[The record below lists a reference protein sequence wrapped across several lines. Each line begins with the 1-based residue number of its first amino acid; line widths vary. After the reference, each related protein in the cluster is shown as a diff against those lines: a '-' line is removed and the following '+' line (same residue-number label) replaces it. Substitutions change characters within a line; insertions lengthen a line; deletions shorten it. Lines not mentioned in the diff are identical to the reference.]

1 MRPRAK
7 RDSEGSRD
15 MCRNIA
21 FLTRR
26 RQIADECAPGDK
38 CPASAIALFNIY
50 LARLYAE
57 SNIGRSNRPTTIA
70 KAKADTTLAELRL
83 DVLRI
88 EVASTGACAVVFAA
102 IRYLIEMARR
112 ALAIRITSDDDTQD
126 DWPDGTIADDWPPS
140 ATVLVFGVRFRS
152 VRHDRMLSLEV
163 PQWKL
168 REQQAVVQSLQAIG
182 RSHSV
187 LADRDW

>member
-1 MRPRAK
+1 MRPRAE
-7 RDSEGSRD
+7 RDNEGNRD

-21 FLTRR
+21 FLTRL

-38 CPASAIALFNIY
+38 CPASAVVLFNIY

-57 SNIGRSNRPTTIA
+57 LNIGRSNRPTTQA
-70 KAKADTTLAELRL
+70 KAEADSTLADLRL

-112 ALAIRITSDDDTQD
+112 ALAIRITCDDDTRD
-126 DWPDGTIADDWPPS
+126 DWLDGATVRPS
-140 ATVLVFGVRFRS
+140 ASVLILDTHFRGA
-152 VRHDRMLSLEV
+152 RHDRTLSLEV

-168 REQQAVVQSLQAIG
+168 RERQAAVQSLQAIG
-182 RSHSV
+182 RSHGV

>member
-1 MRPRAK
+1 
-7 RDSEGSRD
+7 

-21 FLTRR
+21 FLTRL

-38 CPASAIALFNIY
+38 CPASAVALFNIY

-57 SNIGRSNRPTTIA
+57 LNIGQSNRPTT
-70 KAKADTTLAELRL
+70 KAKAQADSTLADLRL

-112 ALAIRITSDDDTQD
+112 ALAIRITCDDDTQD
-126 DWPDGTIADDWPPS
+126 DWPDGAAVRPS
-140 ATVLVFGVRFRS
+140 ATVLIFDERFRGA
-152 VRHDRMLSLEV
+152 RHDGMLPLEA
-163 PQWKL
+163 PQREL
-168 REQQAVVQSLQAIG
+168 RERQTAVQSLQAVG

-187 LADRDW
+187 FADREG

>member
-1 MRPRAK
+1 
-7 RDSEGSRD
+7 

-21 FLTRR
+21 FLTRL

-38 CPASAIALFNIY
+38 CPASAVALFNIY

-57 SNIGRSNRPTTIA
+57 LNIGQSNRPTN
-70 KAKADTTLAELRL
+70 KAKMEADSTLADLRL

-112 ALAIRITSDDDTQD
+112 ALAIRITCDEGTQD
-126 DWPDGTIADDWPPS
+126 DWSDGTMAGDRPPS
-140 ATVLVFGVRFRS
+140 ATVLVFDARFCGARY
-152 VRHDRMLSLEV
+152 DRTLSLEA

-168 REQQAVVQSLQAIG
+168 REQQAAVQSRQAIG
-182 RSHSV
+182 RSHGV